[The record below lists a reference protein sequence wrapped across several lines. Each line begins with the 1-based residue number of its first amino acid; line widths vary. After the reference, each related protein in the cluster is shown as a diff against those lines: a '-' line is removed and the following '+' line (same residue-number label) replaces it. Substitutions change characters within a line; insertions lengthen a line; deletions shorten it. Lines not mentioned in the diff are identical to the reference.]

1 MRLGPLEIILIIVV
15 IIAIALLTRILRTN
29 RGSAQQNKESSVDTQ
44 IKPTEVRT
52 SKIQSLFK
60 RIGIAFTLTGIIL
73 LLAGIGMFRWAFQS
87 YLWSLIII
95 AIGIVLIFLS
105 RKK

>member
-1 MRLGPLEIILIIVV
+1 MRPGPLEIIAIIVV
-15 IIAIALLTRILRTN
+15 IIAVAVLTRIFRTN
-29 RGSAQQNKESSVDTQ
+29 RGSAKQTKKSSSDTQ

-60 RIGIAFTLTGIIL
+60 RVGLAFTLTGIIL

-87 YLWSLIII
+87 YFWSLIII